1 MRDIEFRGK
10 RSNGEWVYG
19 NLIALDADSG
29 YVYITKPYTPANTLP
44 FRYIIEGNTYL
55 VDPNTVGQYTGLRD
69 KNGVKIYE
77 GDILHV
83 VSFMYDYKT
92 NVGARNGYMNGFYVD
107 GDFGDADFTILDW
120 AADYW
125 RDDDAEVEVIGNIH
139 DNPELL

>member
-19 NLIALDADSG
+19 YLVVANGKYYILPDAADFSYG
-29 YVYITKPYTPANTLP
+29 DN
-44 FRYIIEGNTYL
+44 GNRIRIGCFVE
-55 VDPNTVGQYTGLRD
+55 VDPNTVGQYTGLKD